1 MVNNADKCT
10 RFSLLSDASNR
21 ITTISIFVEMI
32 FINMFLAKRVD
43 CPWKE
48 LPCDIKHLILENLDM
63 IIMLKKLICFSFCL
77 IKCFHDCFFI
87 KERPK
92 AKKNLKTNEEKMD
105 HRIKK
110 PLS

>member
-48 LPCDIKHLILENLDM
+48 LPCDIKHLIL
-63 IIMLKKLICFSFCL
+63 
-77 IKCFHDCFFI
+77 
-87 KERPK
+87 
-92 AKKNLKTNEEKMD
+92 
-105 HRIKK
+105 
-110 PLS
+110 